1 MAPAPIGNS
10 SSGGGAIFNMSLCS
24 LAPKVTNAGFWNG
37 NPLESSFSL
46 LMFQI
51 CLMFFVSRAVRFL
64 LKPLRQS
71 RMVTD
76 TIGGII
82 LGPTVLGRSG
92 TAFTSIVF
100 PASGTVVLRTTALL
114 GMVYF
119 IFIVGVKM
127 DLKMIT
133 VSNRRTLIISSVNLT
148 LPFIAFV
155 TTQLILSRYLPE
167 PLPYPKFLIL
177 VAATLSI
184 TGFPNV
190 VYILTELKLLNTEL
204 GQLAVS
210 TTMMNDAVGWVIMLI
225 FIVLRGRSLMSLAA
239 VAGFMAFIVCVYR
252 PWVEKVIRETPQGG
266 RVSEAHLVVIILFAG
281 LAGFYFDMM
290 GGDISDGAL
299 FVGLVTPDGPPLGS
313 ALVEKMEA
321 IVEEVMMPLVFVW
334 YGLELDLSQVTD
346 WRMFGVLVG
355 LMFTAYV
362 GKFVGTLL
370 PCLFHSKMS
379 YRESLIFSLILN
391 FRGTVE
397 VVIFLFWLNKKLIN
411 PELFA
416 VLMLSTSA
424 MTAISTPLVSILQ
437 QPTSGA
443 KRSSAC
449 AVQKC
454 LSTMELRIV
463 VCVHNEDVAPSLLN
477 LLESANPTPENP
489 ICVYVVRLV
498 QLLGRSAPIFI
509 THRDNN
515 NNNSTD
521 NGALDAAASTIP
533 FIKAFMKYE
542 RSKGGQSVLVLP
554 FTSVAPFETMHQDV
568 CALASERHASLVIV
582 PFHQQQGGTTTDQA
596 LKSIT
601 PRVLSDAPCSVGI
614 FVDRGLCLPVGPG
627 SCRVAVFFFG
637 GPDDREALAL
647 AGRMAG
653 HPGVMINVTRFVPS
667 DETDAYDDEETIKAF
682 KWGVKE
688 KERVVYREV
697 EVRGVQETV
706 EVMRMTDDGWD
717 LVVVGRRRGKESW
730 LTEGLAGWSEWPELG
745 VIGDML
751 YSDFGEAWSML
762 VVQQHA

>member
-1 MAPAPIGNS
+1 MANATANAPIPIPIGNS
-10 SSGGGAIFNMSLCS
+10 SLGGDGIFNISSCHLV
-24 LAPKVTNAGFWNG
+24 PKVTNAAFWNG

-92 TAFTSIVF
+92 TAFTSTVF

-114 GMVYF
+114 GMMYF

-127 DLKMIT
+127 DPKTIT

-148 LPFIAFV
+148 LPFIAFI
-155 TTQLILSRYLPE
+155 TTQLFLSRYLPE
-167 PLPYPKFLIL
+167 PLPNPKFLIL

-184 TGFPNV
+184 TGLPNV
-190 VYILTELKLLNTEL
+190 VYILTEFKLANTEL
-204 GQLAVS
+204 GHLAVS

-225 FIVLRGRSLMSLAA
+225 FIVLRGRSWMSLASV
-239 VAGFMAFIVCVYR
+239 VAIMAFIVCVYR

-266 RVSEAHLVVIILFAG
+266 RVSESHLIAIILFAG
-281 LAGFYFDMM
+281 LVGFYFDMM
-290 GGDISDGAL
+290 GGDISDGAF

-321 IVEEVMMPLVFVW
+321 IVEVVMMPLVFLW
-334 YGLELDLSQVTD
+334 G
-346 WRMFGVLVG
+346 
-355 LMFTAYV
+355 
-362 GKFVGTLL
+362 
-370 PCLFHSKMS
+370 
-379 YRESLIFSLILN
+379 I
-391 FRGTVE
+391 VE
-397 VVIFLFWLNKKLIN
+397 VVVFLFWLNKKLID
-411 PELFA
+411 PDLFA
-416 VLMLSTSA
+416 VLMLSTTA

-437 QPTSGA
+437 QPTSRA
-443 KRSSAC
+443 KRFSAC

-477 LLESANPTPENP
+477 LLESTNPTPENP
-489 ICVYVVRLV
+489 ICIYVVRLV

-515 NNNSTD
+515 NNTD
-521 NGALDAAASTIP
+521 NGALDATASTIP
-533 FIKAFMKYE
+533 FIKAFIKYE
-542 RSKGGQSVLVLP
+542 RSKAGQSVLVLP

-568 CALASERHASLVIV
+568 CALASERHVSLVIV
-582 PFHQQQGGTTTDQA
+582 PFHRQRGGATDQA

-614 FVDRGLCLPVGPG
+614 FVDRGLVRPVGPG

-647 AGRMAG
+647 ASRMAG

-667 DETDAYDDEETIKAF
+667 DEADAYNDEETIKAF

-717 LVVVGRRRGKESW
+717 LVVVGRRREKESW
-730 LTEGLAGWSEWPELG
+730 LTEGLAEWSEWPELG

-751 YSDFGEAWSML
+751 YSDFGGAWSVL
-762 VVQQHA
+762 VVQQHV